1 MQALVGQEFRLYS
14 KHNVFQKRPLGPE
27 DNLTDFQR
35 FSDCCEENGLTT
47 GRRKEG
53 TPQEVVLV
61 REHGAWMK
69 VHGEE
74 RMIKKYLQ
82 AGIDTTQRWLE
93 QDG

>member
-61 REHGAWMK
+61 REHGGLDEGTWRRVDDQEIFASWN
-69 VHGEE
+69 
-74 RMIKKYLQ
+74 
-82 AGIDTTQRWLE
+82 
-93 QDG
+93 